1 MPQQQVHCLVCAQPM
16 RKVTIAGG
24 IEIDCCDAHGVW
36 LDVGELAALLNQ
48 REQPEPAKT
57 RKKEPRVAKDKGV
70 LEGAGRRLVQGAAH
84 GAGFG
89 AGTTLASAL
98 IRKILG

>member
-1 MPQQQVHCLVCAQPM
+1 M
-16 RKVTIAGG
+16 RKVTLAGG
-24 IEIDCCDAHGVW
+24 VEIDCCDAHGVW

-48 REQPEPAKT
+48 REQPEAQPA
-57 RKKEPRVAKDKGV
+57 RKKEPGSRQDKGAFD
-70 LEGAGRRLVQGAAH
+70 GAGRRLVQGVAH

-89 AGTTLASAL
+89 AGTTLASTL